1 MDSTIPLNINF
12 DDLTDDERDDIAQ
25 SLCGENLDK
34 SNNINQLK
42 SSVKLLQRCLGFK
55 VEQVISLGLELD
67 ELASKQ
73 GAEEARLVQELNDLR
88 AQLTKSSRE
97 NIQNGVESE
106 DDIRQLLHVS
116 ELNAQKLLAE
126 VQAQEQEQLSNK
138 IEIEKLESQLAA
150 IENDR
155 LQLKRELSALKEEIH
170 DQHKEVE
177 TDMQEP
183 QKKHHQLVES
193 LRQKN
198 KHLSHLL
205 NDIETSEKENIVL
218 REKLTNVKIEL
229 AEATK
234 NIMHITGDIVT
245 LQITKEELSEKLRHS
260 EQMCEAL
267 SQQIQELVSEKE
279 KRDAELECFEEEVDV
294 RIQEWKEIAILKE
307 GELSDLREQ
316 LTHQSLK
323 GQYIMKNCESEQ
335 IILLSQTLQ
344 KRESQIDE
352 LQSQLTQATK
362 DLNETTSLLENMH
375 RASELSQAGPVPKD
389 IEVTE
394 KQLLAAE
401 EKIKILEEKLQD
413 AENDAVGKSEEITK
427 LIIQLRGYEAGEFGL
442 TEALAQIKELSLQ
455 KAVRD
460 KHIEQLVETA
470 NSLRHTSD
478 CLQEENLTLRERLH
492 ISPEE
497 QVLTST
503 VVLKNKEQNVYKVQ
517 QQRIDRLE
525 EDLISAKMDRRFLSQ
540 QILSLKNKLCDFQ
553 KHPQD
558 VQKPGNKQQNR
569 QQADARAAARK
580 IRALQQEQRQLDNEH
595 QVLIEENEALRQG
608 LHDILDSVHNQDGK
622 SNVRLE
628 SKVLEQLLHALD
640 SRHISGWY
648 HPAMRIQAKVNAVE
662 GSNEAL
668 REQLHSMREEELKIQ
683 DELHKA
689 KLHIAELEGNMTEA
703 QAPSHPTDEACSQ
716 KLKTEKE
723 SLPFVLPVELSAQG
737 CDLISKMNNHLLQ
750 VLHDE
755 IKSGIVKDIY
765 NAVDLL
771 AEKEKYCRIAK
782 SALQYAQNTKNQCKV
797 TKSEWN
803 TSKDRL
809 MKQMKDLLKFKE
821 NKSSM
826 KIKQLMTE
834 LEQER
839 DVKHDLARRLED
851 VNKKL
856 WSKNIDS
863 NDSSQELST
872 LLARTEAEAL
882 RDKHHA
888 QHAEKM
894 AGIIKEEVKLLSGR
908 CSMLEEEVV
917 ALLKT
922 NQENKIET
930 SFFCHLCSIR
940 NKSGDEDSVESQ
952 LSKAQA
958 EELADISQA
967 QVQMLDQLHE
977 RSELQLDSLRQV
989 LYKLQGETDLSSEL
1003 VRLSEELCASQ
1014 VSEMSAWNQ
1023 ITSLEKWNSEVLE
1036 ANETQAKEIEE
1047 LNNKLNVE
1055 KQQFL
1060 EQFGKMQEEI
1070 INLRGHSENTL
1081 PLPFFH
1087 LLVTAY
1093 TQCSAENK
1101 DLWHCLQDVKEELFS
1116 LKSDSEKDRV
1126 SCQQTLELQRAIQ
1139 ASHSDVECQRLMELW
1154 AAELTELKINA
1165 LKSTRLLDT
1174 LESNLKQAHER
1185 LQNREMLLSSL
1196 EQQMLSFGTKS
1207 EDDHLKEQIKKY
1219 QEEILKLNEILKSKE
1234 NELESGRNLLRD
1246 MQHSLQNKEVSL
1258 QRIEHS
1264 QHVNSG
1270 ILESCDSKFTNE
1282 DKIALQAT
1290 VDSLQNIIVQK
1301 EDTISRYQKFLQD
1314 IREEDGRIISALQ
1327 EHLRVQQADLTAQE
1341 QAYVRLKISMR
1352 QLSLE
1357 VNGENYSKASLNLH
1371 LMRSNE
1377 LEDEVALLKAKVQ
1390 AQSSELQQK
1399 QQEAS
1404 YWRSAV
1410 QQHLSCIED
1419 LNNRLSDSG
1428 NVEKKP
1434 PLSSP
1439 SHEKLMPSPSK
1450 SIILTTSLNKNY
1462 FEKQN
1467 WRRPRAM
1474 EGYSKVTESQI
1485 HMQINSEVTELRNKI
1500 QQMEEQE
1507 QRQKNEIQR
1516 LRDQIPIYSRRVH
1529 QSQAGAILPERE
1541 TELLKKIKSMDQQME
1556 QLKAD
1561 HEKTLLQHTQQESK
1575 KVKSAENVAR
1585 WDERKK
1591 HQIQIERLKSSLQEQ
1606 TDETAL
1612 LLDKVDRMHSTIHRL
1627 EREKIALEHQ
1637 LKNLLHVQQEKT
1649 MLEERL
1655 KNLENNELT
1664 QCMFEELQN
1673 DRDKL
1678 LKEVQTLRVKGSA
1691 SNVENKL
1698 SSTMLCELNSQKD
1711 EMYTKTKAQREKDIS
1726 RDNDRMKHQS
1736 SNAAERDKA
1745 NLLKANLELECQNL
1759 ELKLELEK
1767 LRAEAPCLRHK
1778 VTHLERLLNA
1788 TQEQKIAQSSAQPFS
1803 ETLGMEE
1810 KTNLQ
1815 QLVRHLSAQL
1825 EAANQRVQSLENFSD
1840 NGKLAAL
1847 QTELSQKSLLLGKVK
1862 ILLERAAFKER
1873 QLTEQVCRLQ
1883 SEIDLK

>member
-1 MDSTIPLNINF
+1 M
-12 DDLTDDERDDIAQ
+12 
-25 SLCGENLDK
+25 
-34 SNNINQLK
+34 
-42 SSVKLLQRCLGFK
+42 
-55 VEQVISLGLELD
+55 
-67 ELASKQ
+67 
-73 GAEEARLVQELNDLR
+73 
-88 AQLTKSSRE
+88 
-97 NIQNGVESE
+97 
-106 DDIRQLLHVS
+106 
-116 ELNAQKLLAE
+116 
-126 VQAQEQEQLSNK
+126 
-138 IEIEKLESQLAA
+138 
-150 IENDR
+150 
-155 LQLKRELSALKEEIH
+155 
-170 DQHKEVE
+170 
-177 TDMQEP
+177 
-183 QKKHHQLVES
+183 
-193 LRQKN
+193 
-198 KHLSHLL
+198 
-205 NDIETSEKENIVL
+205 
-218 REKLTNVKIEL
+218 
-229 AEATK
+229 
-234 NIMHITGDIVT
+234 
-245 LQITKEELSEKLRHS
+245 
-260 EQMCEAL
+260 
-267 SQQIQELVSEKE
+267 
-279 KRDAELECFEEEVDV
+279 
-294 RIQEWKEIAILKE
+294 
-307 GELSDLREQ
+307 
-316 LTHQSLK
+316 
-323 GQYIMKNCESEQ
+323 
-335 IILLSQTLQ
+335 
-344 KRESQIDE
+344 
-352 LQSQLTQATK
+352 
-362 DLNETTSLLENMH
+362 
-375 RASELSQAGPVPKD
+375 
-389 IEVTE
+389 
-394 KQLLAAE
+394 
-401 EKIKILEEKLQD
+401 
-413 AENDAVGKSEEITK
+413 
-427 LIIQLRGYEAGEFGL
+427 
-442 TEALAQIKELSLQ
+442 SLQ

-540 QILSLKNKLCDFQ
+540 QILALKNKLCDLQ

-558 VQKPGNKQQNR
+558 VQKTGNKQQNR
-569 QQADARAAARK
+569 HQADARAAARK

-750 VLHDE
+750 VLHENEVEKSHMNETVRIQKEFQLHLDDVVSQLTQTIQQQNTEKQRWEEEKSKLEDDIVSMKANLAASEARISQLSSLWDTFAAQDE

-809 MKQMKDLLKFKE
+809 MKQMEDLLKFKKTSLLRMTDLQMMSINSVPVPSLIAANKQRE
-821 NKSSM
+821 EIAFKYNQLLRQLEISEHKSSM

-894 AGIIKEEVKLLSGR
+894 AGIIKEEIKLLSGR

-930 SFFCHLCSIR
+930 SFFCHLCLIR
-940 NKSGDEDSVESQ
+940 NKTGDEDSVESQ
-952 LSKAQA
+952 LSRAQA
-958 EELADISQA
+958 EVMELQVSRETLQELADISQA

-1023 ITSLEKWNSEVLE
+1023 ITSLEKWNREVLE
-1036 ANETQAKEIEE
+1036 ANEAQAKEIEE

-1093 TQCSAENK
+1093 TQCSAENR

-1116 LKSDSEKDRV
+1116 LKSDSEKDSV

-1185 LQNREMLLSSL
+1185 LQNRETLLSSL
-1196 EQQMLSFGTKS
+1196 EQQMLSFGTKRQSRDRHKETVVIVSERSRSTTKILEPSEKELEHKDDIHVDISSPHKVTNALLVEQVTDSQEAKETNACS
-1207 EDDHLKEQIKKY
+1207 EDDHLKDQITKY

-1246 MQHSLQNKEVSL
+1246 MQHSLQNKEVSP
-1258 QRIEHS
+1258 QKIEHS

-1270 ILESCDSKFTNE
+1270 ILESCDFKFTNE

-1371 LMRSNE
+1371 LMRCNE
-1377 LEDEVALLKAKVQ
+1377 LEDEVSLLKAKVQ

-1467 WRRPRAM
+1467 WRRPRAI
-1474 EGYSKVTESQI
+1474 EGYSRVTESQI
-1485 HMQINSEVTELRNKI
+1485 HMQINSEVAELRNKI

-1561 HEKTLLQHTQQESK
+1561 HEKTLLQRTQQESK

-1726 RDNDRMKHQS
+1726 RENDVSTKHQF

-1788 TQEQKIAQSSAQPFS
+1788 TQEQKIAQSSAQPLP

-1847 QTELSQKSLLLGKVK
+1847 QTELNQKSLLLGKVK